1 MEQAGRECRLLSRYT
16 GFGSLIG
23 QTTDQPVK
31 VSSVSK
37 ESVRETELDIEE
49 SVTGSCTDD
58 EVVFVEQVTTL
69 VPLDAVTQYTGTVT
83 APRSESINRS
93 RPIASR

>member
-1 MEQAGRECRLLSRYT
+1 MSQCP

-37 ESVRETELDIEE
+37 ESVGEAELDIEE
-49 SVTGSCTDD
+49 SVTGSGTDD
-58 EVVFVEQVTTL
+58 ELVFIEQVTTL